1 MQNTS
6 NNDCVVLDGTP
17 NHSSPIKLPVF
28 KGTLSNNTSLSSLEE
43 METEDISTEIIPK
56 SVSPLLLYNNKR
68 QQISINKGLKRTCL
82 EKAFSTMTTSSQN
95 IDEQCCSDIQNQ
107 ENVCPEYNSIKTN
120 FISSC
125 NVSEVIKNDLKP
137 EPNGKILISPIE
149 KHSVEITSKQFN
161 NKIAKDFE
169 SRKNIPSHKS
179 INVYPQKR
187 NTSIMYGDSDE
198 STEDDLY
205 ETEKKEKQR
214 TNFNYKFKDRKSR
227 RRYNKSI
234 NERKKHINY
243 FESDDSSPNRLNSI
257 SVKERCSNITSCNNT
272 LDFIELPSHS
282 KQSQDIS
289 ELPSTSTKT
298 LRNKFR
304 SSKVNQNKNSLSKV
318 INKQTKEGNNDGD
331 LSLCKNNKYEHK
343 CGSSKNKNDNENYK
357 HSLTSTSNRSEA
369 VKFRRIQPR
378 RGNIVKYPVED
389 TDSEI
394 EFFDTKCD
402 VTDISDTKRNSK
414 TNSRKKG
421 HRDWNSKSEYFL
433 DDSCSDISIV
443 SEKHY
448 SPPNQNWRNTE
459 SPDPVEQV
467 RQMEEDEKLAFRL
480 QAQYDAEAN
489 LNNTTES
496 EDFDFDS
503 SFLSGLHMDNFS
515 NSSDT
520 SSSSTTTEGSFPFV
534 LPFSPNLHR
543 VTNNAFLYGV
553 ERTGDRRRS
562 PRLQQSFMDWIPG
575 RIRNVLTSL
584 MPNFPEDDYE
594 ALLQLTE
601 NIGDECQGLKKQQVN
616 SLPTRKFCNAQSTSK
631 STTSGNETSQECKDC
646 TICLCEYQNNDL
658 LRLLPC
664 SHEFHAN
671 CIDRWLKSHRTCPIC
686 RIEVSVKRQYGK
698 KRKT

>member
-1 MQNTS
+1 M
-6 NNDCVVLDGTP
+6 
-17 NHSSPIKLPVF
+17 
-28 KGTLSNNTSLSSLEE
+28 
-43 METEDISTEIIPK
+43 
-56 SVSPLLLYNNKR
+56 
-68 QQISINKGLKRTCL
+68 
-82 EKAFSTMTTSSQN
+82 
-95 IDEQCCSDIQNQ
+95 
-107 ENVCPEYNSIKTN
+107 
-120 FISSC
+120 
-125 NVSEVIKNDLKP
+125 
-137 EPNGKILISPIE
+137 
-149 KHSVEITSKQFN
+149 
-161 NKIAKDFE
+161 
-169 SRKNIPSHKS
+169 
-179 INVYPQKR
+179 
-187 NTSIMYGDSDE
+187 
-198 STEDDLY
+198 
-205 ETEKKEKQR
+205 
-214 TNFNYKFKDRKSR
+214 
-227 RRYNKSI
+227 
-234 NERKKHINY
+234 
-243 FESDDSSPNRLNSI
+243 
-257 SVKERCSNITSCNNT
+257 
-272 LDFIELPSHS
+272 
-282 KQSQDIS
+282 
-289 ELPSTSTKT
+289 
-298 LRNKFR
+298 
-304 SSKVNQNKNSLSKV
+304 
-318 INKQTKEGNNDGD
+318 
-331 LSLCKNNKYEHK
+331 CKNNKYEHK
-343 CGSSKNKNDNENYK
+343 CSSSKNKNDNENYK

-394 EFFDTKCD
+394 EFFDAKCD

-496 EDFDFDS
+496 EEFDFDS

-575 RIRNVLTSL
+575 RIRSVLTSL